1 MDLLERYKTDFRLSQ
16 NHTDNVWQK
25 LILSF
30 GIKAV
35 RYLGFNYSNILYD
48 DPDQRC
54 SVIQLPQLH
63 LLLYSGWD
71 YSFLTLLEEKKL
83 QKKLSGVLWSN
94 LRRPGTRSRL
104 CDPGR
109 LSAASTSS
117 PQQQPPSTP
126 TTEKGRW
133 VFWLGTDSQLAFSTG
148 ERSWCVTGIPHQF
161 SLYPLAEISWLF
173 SLGLPD
179 SPLMYEK
186 MAVSHSWAQ
195 VVSFTNQVPLV

>member
-16 NHTDNVWQK
+16 NHTDYVWQK

-30 GIKAV
+30 SIKAV

-83 QKKLSGVLWSN
+83 QKSCLVSCGPISGEQG
-94 LRRPGTRSRL
+94 P
-104 CDPGR
+104 DPGFVI
-109 LSAASTSS
+109 LADCQLQA
-117 PQQQPPSTP
+117 PVPPSSSHQAHP
-126 TTEKGRW
+126 PQRRAGGFSGLAQAHSLLLALERE
-133 VFWLGTDSQLAFSTG
+133 TDVWQEYHISFHSTLL
-148 ERSWCVTGIPHQF
+148 QK
-161 SLYPLAEISWLF
+161 Y
-173 SLGLPD
+173 PD
-179 SPLMYEK
+179 SFLWAFLTLLLCMRKWLWAIPEPKLFHLLIR
-186 MAVSHSWAQ
+186 SH
-195 VVSFTNQVPLV
+195 